1 MEASISPD
9 LSTPADAVVPWDICA
24 EWGRPAREGVAWERV
39 TSRGRRGGRQKG
51 CLKSIYHRVEKS
63 TEVRK
68 TVLVEGRSQGGR
80 LQPTVPT
87 EGS

>member
-1 MEASISPD
+1 MGKGDKQREERWK
-9 LSTPADAVVPWDICA
+9 T
-24 EWGRPAREGVAWERV
+24 EGVP
-39 TSRGRRGGRQKG
+39 
-51 CLKSIYHRVEKS
+51 EKHLS
-63 TEVRK
+63 QSGEVYREVGK